1 MSNKKDTIYLESKPK
16 YEILDGLR
24 GVAAMLVVAT
34 HLFETYASS
43 HADQIINHGYLAV
56 DFFFLLSGF
65 VIGYAYDDRWGKM
78 STWGFFKRRLVRLQP
93 MVIMGS
99 LIGAALFYF
108 GDCKDFPL
116 INQTPWWQMMLLCLL
131 GCTMIPASKSMDIRG
146 WQETYP
152 LNGPQWSL
160 FLEYCANIAY
170 ALVFRHL
177 GKVATGVLVGMS
189 AVLTVDLGLSL
200 DLFGL
205 LPDGQYAKGT
215 FIGGWGIEG
224 TQLYIA
230 IVRLCYPFLCGLL
243 ISRVGKFI
251 RVKGGFWWCSLA
263 LALLMGVPHIG
274 AAEETTANGI
284 YETVC
289 ILLFFPAIVATGAG
303 SRITGKRTNALC
315 KWLADISYPLYIT
328 HFPLILMQ
336 KAWMSHHADLP
347 AATHVAVAIGT
358 YILSVA
364 IAYAALKL
372 YDEPTR
378 EWLKRKVL
386 HKHPGTKAKN

>member
-24 GVAAMLVVAT
+24 GVAAMLVVAY
-34 HLFETYASS
+34 HLLETYAKSP
-43 HADQIINHGYLAV
+43 AEQLLNHGYLAV

-65 VIGYAYDDRWGKM
+65 VIGYAYDDRWGGM
-78 STWGFFKRRLVRLQP
+78 STWGFFKRRLVRLHP
-93 MVIMGS
+93 MVILGG
-99 LIGAALFYF
+99 LVGTALFYF
-108 GDCKDFPL
+108 GECPDFSL
-116 INQTPWWQMMLLCLL
+116 IGQTPWWKVILIFLL

-170 ALVFRHL
+170 AMVLRHL
-177 GKVATGVLVGMS
+177 GKVATGVLAGMA

-205 LPDGQYAKGT
+205 LPDGQYVKGT
-215 FIGGWGIEG
+215 FVGGWGIEG

-243 ISRVGKFI
+243 ISRAGKFI
-251 RVKGGFWWCSLA
+251 SVKGGFWWCSLA
-263 LALLMGVPHIG
+263 LTLLLGLPHIG
-274 AAEETTANGI
+274 ALEETISNGI

-289 ILLFFPAIVATGAG
+289 IMLLFPAIVATGAG
-303 SRITGKRTNALC
+303 SHITDERSLKMC
-315 KWLADISYPLYIT
+315 KLLGRLSYPLYIT
-328 HFPLILMQ
+328 HFPLIYMQ
-336 KAWMSHHADLP
+336 KAWAEHHSGLPMSIHAFTI
-347 AATHVAVAIGT
+347 AGTYCIAIG
-358 YILSVA
+358 

-386 HKHPGTKAKN
+386 HKQPGAKAKN